1 MKKEKIIMLMLSILI
16 LFTDMNVY
24 AHPGR
29 TDSRGCHTCR
39 TNCEKWGLSYGQYHC
54 HNGGSSTSSSSS
66 RSNSTGTTY
75 IKSSDATLSSVKV
88 DGTNITI
95 DNVMNYTTTNKNPK
109 IVAMPTSKKS
119 TIEIIDN
126 ENLTHGI
133 NQIII
138 KVTAEDSTI
147 KQYKLNI
154 YIVNND
160 PTLKSIKI
168 NDKNIDVSDIMNY
181 TTTDDIIKLDIS
193 PNDPYAK
200 VQSKEIY
207 NLELGNNEITIDV
220 LAEDNQTTK
229 KYVLNIVRE
238 KNISDNTDIIMSINN
253 NKVNFNNYESET
265 IYLSSKIS
273 ELNIEYELVDTNAKI
288 DLNYDKVIKKG
299 NTKIKFTVIA
309 ESGKRQEYTI
319 NIHKNSKFEE
329 ILYTLLSLAIIIA
342 TTFGIYKLIKKIRQ
356 NRKLVKK

>member
-1 MKKEKIIMLMLSILI
+1 MKKEKIIILMLSILI

-54 HNGGSSTSSSSS
+54 HSGSSSTSPS
-66 RSNSTGTTY
+66 RSNPTGTTY
-75 IKSSDATLSSVKV
+75 IKNSDATLSSVKV

-119 TIEIIDN
+119 TVEIMNN

-138 KVTAEDSTI
+138 KVTAENSNT

-154 YIVNND
+154 NIVNSD
-160 PTLKSIKI
+160 ATLKSIKI
-168 NDKNIDVSDIMNY
+168 NNKNIEISDIMNY
-181 TTTDDIIKLDIS
+181 TTTDDIIKLDVSACDI
-193 PNDPYAK
+193 YAK
-200 VQSKEIY
+200 IQNKQIY

-220 LAEDNQTTK
+220 QAEDNKTTK
-229 KYVLNIVRE
+229 KYTLNVVRE
-238 KNISDNTDIIMSINN
+238 RIISDNTDIAMYINN
-253 NKVNFNNYESET
+253 SKVIFNNYESNT
-265 IYLSSKIS
+265 IYLSSKTT
-273 ELNIEYELVDTNAKI
+273 ELNIKYELADKNAKI
-288 DLNYDKVIKKG
+288 DLDYDKFIKTG
-299 NTKIKFTVIA
+299 NKKIKFAVIA
-309 ESGKRQEYTI
+309 ENGKRQEYI
-319 NIHKNSKFEE
+319 VNIHKNSKLEE
-329 ILYTLLSLAIIIA
+329 ILHTLLKLGIIIA
-342 TTFGIYKLIKKIRQ
+342 TIFCIYILIKKGQ
-356 NRKLVKK
+356 HRKLFQNKK